1 MVLDSDLRM
10 SLCRSLIMLRNKELL
25 TSISILELFF
35 KLFRCPDKKLREMLF
50 QHIIN
55 DIKRTDALGYV
66 AATLAC
72 CAVLPPSIA
81 CKGLDLGS
89 QADGYVPSAPTM
101 SNCTQT

>member
-55 DIKRTDALGYV
+55 DIRRRHQPQQQPSAPVTHEPEQ
-66 AATLAC
+66 AA
-72 CAVLPPSIA
+72 PSIA
-81 CKGLDLGS
+81 RKGIDLGLM
-89 QADGYVPSAPTM
+89 GMPSAR
-101 SNCTQT
+101 